1 MKILNIFLLLIFHL
15 IKESLSYNDSIPFNW
30 TKELDFCYREDFELN
45 DLYRPFYPDIYPI
58 RGCSFD
64 EKNRLYEEKAY
75 KAGFGLTNIT
85 YEPKLDFFF
94 PRQEYPPLMRDPPTS
109 MTFRLTGKCPD
120 FESFFISHSQTI
132 RIYFG
137 RADDYLPIPK
147 NSKKTGQAIQY
158 NGKKAILKS
167 RFKIAKSQLLYIYNE
182 NEFDFSKNDYE
193 LLEYEGEEF
202 NSYFDGYEL
211 DFSNLQNTNY
221 FSNSKTNDPEFCN
234 NPNDIYALL
243 IKVYDLPRMKV
254 QGLFQY
260 NYSILSTNLQI
271 QKSFIYTVDTR
282 NIFFQNISMFYN
294 QHVNVSADFDEPT
307 AEDSGIW
314 INTTCNTPNVA
325 TIMVDYFFFETIHK
339 MQSFGYEFGDRFQL
353 RIHTP
358 WYRKTLNK
366 RYSLFRYQWNSSYEK
381 PRVFIHP
388 ISKYRDYCL
397 TSGNNNTCPRMFNFT
412 KWSTDPLFTQFIIDI
427 KHEIIENEIRINF
440 TELEKIYEA
449 DGFQRT
455 KLSINVNNTMAPHI
469 SQVTNGLWAELID
482 TVTNDWVMKTKTTM
496 DEVYG
501 YSGDKEPDPYRDF
514 YLTCE
519 IPDNITKDEVE
530 IKLKRSGAFSTIHLW
545 IKLDVFKKGITK
557 MFPPRFNTIIKFPPQ
572 VRLTNRTFMYTYQY
586 YRIPGGDEAN
596 WHYLIKDLRQTG
608 LADGTITDETFD
620 VGRNMVNISEL
631 HPNIPNGDDAMFYNQ
646 TYDYFCHEDFI
657 KDQDCLK
664 LENRR
669 LYLYYFFD
677 LEVEFIKND
686 TCPLEMIVYYVKY
699 VPHHSKDQIN
709 RAIHRWNQHHAGWV
723 INSNSIYEDSDN
735 KKSFRYYY
743 EPEQD
748 NFFYREKGTNT
759 YENKFGSSGV
769 LSYGGPDCVFNFAG
783 GSTLRNKTCE
793 YWAGIIPDQPFTNYA
808 RDIVEEYVAY
818 RTSKYEQA
826 FRVHTYDDVKIEII
840 NLKNLEP
847 YPGKFTS
854 IILEALFHD
863 KDIPDALIDGE
874 PTCGEFYEY
883 PKVCEGSMND
893 YKPITNIYN
902 HTKEYFVKIKLPK
915 GIVASSES
923 YGLADQCMRDNK
935 YLRNNKYEYRD
946 YLCLYFNQSFIYAFN
961 SLSQWGFTK
970 SRGIY
975 DIKIH
980 IDGLYIPEN
989 ITELERESGRL
1000 EFGFFRSTFFYT
1012 EFPRLNKEDHKL
1024 YIKNNYTFGI
1034 LKTEPKN
1041 EQKNAQFSVFINAKN
1056 IYDEDSVF
1064 IIDFPNEIEF
1074 AEAQGLNIGNA
1085 FLSDTALEVLRKNNY
1100 FSKINDNTN
1109 FILENLH
1116 INNTNIFN
1124 NTFVVYPF
1132 YDEKLSNYY
1141 NEENEDYNIEIIF
1154 YINNYRS
1161 FKPIEINVYRTNDSF
1176 ITLFQHEKIIMN
1188 NSIPEKISNASLT
1201 IDTYYTSDRAI
1212 YTLEFYTDVDYI
1224 YEDDYLEYLTSWRSN
1239 FSNTEYNESYFK
1251 YRVKIDK
1258 NYTKWEKI
1266 TVILNPVINPE
1277 TLDDQYLQVFRILD
1291 KEGYVIAVSND
1302 NDNIMSLKMKKYI
1315 SFKYSEIITEK
1326 TDKDYNIFNIT
1337 VNLVPEVLTK
1347 GNDTLRL
1354 KFSKNVLFKDV
1365 PNINIVGIKG
1375 ISSYSNDINVTNQ
1388 YQMEYNEEDNEIII
1402 TNAFPPI
1409 AESQFV
1415 FDNFTANA
1423 LVDQELIFTFTDI
1436 PIKQINTTDEA
1447 LFSVEAKTEAECEG
1461 KIITRQ
1467 INTIPGVALFCGF
1480 TCRTCEKDNMQRCIL
1495 CKESYPYLLTTI
1507 YKCISMCPDGF
1518 YVLEKEHVIECNK
1531 CLEPCSTCYENETNC
1546 TGCIEGYFLENNT
1559 CVQNC
1564 SENFAENEEEQ
1575 RCYPILYLN
1584 ETTFNDTY
1592 EYINVSVPTPYD
1604 VYINHNVCIF
1614 IDEEEEEKIINEYED
1629 EIFKNIEEELN
1640 EDKIEIEQNEIIEE
1654 NEKDI
1659 KTEKELE
1666 IQKEE
1671 TEKEYIKE
1679 YEKLKE
1685 NKYEREKE
1693 KEVELVNQNLEEKQ
1707 KEMLEEYNEIEAESS
1722 IKIIEKELENKK
1734 EKFEIIE
1741 EEMIPEAVIEKESE
1755 IIKENIEENIK
1766 ENLEENI
1773 EENIQENIEEN
1784 IEENI
1789 KEKELEIIKLIEK
1802 EKNKEN
1808 DIEYEKEIEKE
1819 MLLKN
1824 EKEKEEEYENE
1835 MILSKEKKYE
1845 NEIEKEVEYEKEI
1858 IIEKEKKYEKEIFLE
1873 KEEEYENEII
1883 LEKEMKHEKEI
1894 ILEKEKKSEKEIILE
1909 KEEEYEKEIILE
1921 KEKKYEKEIRLE
1933 KEKENEMILDKEEEY
1948 EKEIEKKEEDANEII
1963 IEKEEEDENEMILD
1977 KEEEYEKQIIIEKEK
1992 KYEKEIRLEKEDENE
2007 MILDREEEYE
2017 KELILEKE
2025 KKYEKEIFLEKEED
2039 DEKEKE
2045 IILEKEK
2052 KYEIESSKET
2062 AIQNDTETEKEKIKE
2077 LEEKIIE
2084 NQKEYIEENE
2094 KEIKIQP
2101 FNEIEKEK
2109 EKEIYDFEEEQENKE
2124 ILKEIK
2130 EKNKEI
2136 ELEKLEK
2143 EIAKEEEIENINKR
2157 EEEYL
2162 AEIDEE
2168 KEKKIESEK
2177 INEKELEKE
2186 IEEKNIENEK
2196 QYIQEREIMKEKMK
2210 EKEKEIEKEY
2220 EIESEKIDEKEI
2232 EKKKELIIQKEEEI
2246 EKEIIGEQKIELLEK
2261 ELKSEELIIEEEKY
2275 QKEKEN
2281 YRYTD
2286 EIFIDDIEEYEE
2298 EISNNKIINEIPK
2311 EKELEETERDKEK
2324 DVVLEEEKEI
2334 EKEKAK
2340 DVIIEKEK
2348 EIEKDNAKD
2357 FILEKEAENE
2367 IENESKYEEEIA
2379 SEKSDKII
2387 IQDNDMDLKPM
2398 CNPYFF
2404 DNLPHIF
2411 KYKNPFDYYLIPI
2424 ISGLILLLL
2433 EILFCCKIL
2442 NLSFYFLTYFIL
2454 GIIFKIL
2461 LILVFAYSF
2470 TTGYEY
2476 FFYTV
2481 AIIFMIY
2488 MFITMTFLLFNLCNK
2503 NSLNDL
2509 KTNYKCLW
2517 LLSLIGCL
2525 VSDYRCL
2532 ELFTRTKI
2540 EIIDSNYRNK
2550 KGEIIKN
2557 NKNRKYNYKN
2567 NIDNNLDYT
2576 TNDNDDTDAHFKTI
2590 FKNRK
2595 IIEDK
2600 NTSTQNSFDNSNG
2613 LFNLNGIKKNNLNL
2627 NEIKDKDDKSENKDK
2642 AKFNEYKEYEKYFLV
2657 QESCINKTIIIFDLL
2672 FVYLAFIVI
2681 CLYMIYKYKTYSTLW
2696 FLSIYGVIFAII
2708 NIIYYFRF
2716 KYIKINNR
2724 NEENKKE
2731 KIIKIK
2737 QKQRLGN
2744 NITQNKE
2751 ILSNTSPQKLPT
2763 NHQKNIG
2770 SSFGKLLGTNNSI
2783 KEDLHEDDKTQNEKK
2798 INKFDNNI
2806 TNINIIKNDI
2816 NQINLDKNMKPMD
2829 MENDDDIIYNPYRED
2844 FIPESA
2850 ASKKSK
2856 NNKNMDIPELKLKD
2870 IKNNNENNIG
2880 EEYNILKTYRSLES
2894 EDYKIGSI
2902 DSKNNINNLKKF
2914 DTKIFHKSNEKQNE
2928 EKLDDDDEDNTSVIH
2943 NPLRDD
2949 I

>member
-167 RFKIAKSQLLYIYNE
+167 RFKIAKSQLLYINNE
-182 NEFDFSKNDYE
+182 NEFNFSKNDYE

-260 NYSILSTNLQI
+260 NYSILSTDLKV

-397 TSGNNNTCPRMFNFT
+397 TSGNNNICPRMFNFT

-455 KLSINVNNTMAPHI
+455 KLSINVNNTMTPHI

-735 KKSFRYYY
+735 KKSYRYYY

-748 NFFYREKGTNT
+748 NFFYREKGSNT
-759 YENKFGSSGV
+759 YENKFGYSGV
-769 LSYGGPDCVFNFAG
+769 LSYDGPDCVFNFAG

-1141 NEENEDYNIEIIF
+1141 NEENEDYNIEIVF
-1154 YINNYRS
+1154 YITNYRS

-1291 KEGYVIAVSND
+1291 KEGYVVAVSND

-1347 GNDTLRL
+1347 GNDTLIL

-1614 IDEEEEEKIINEYED
+1614 IDEGEEEKIINEYED

-1640 EDKIEIEQNEIIEE
+1640 ENKIEIEQNEIIEE

-1685 NKYEREKE
+1685 SKYEMEKE

-1707 KEMLEEYNEIEAESS
+1707 KEMLEEYNEIEVESS

-1741 EEMIPEAVIEKESE
+1741 EEMIPEAVIEKERE
-1755 IIKENIEENIK
+1755 IIKENNEENIK

-1773 EENIQENIEEN
+1773 VENIQEN

-1835 MILSKEKKYE
+1835 
-1845 NEIEKEVEYEKEI
+1845 I
-1858 IIEKEKKYEKEIFLE
+1858 IF
-1873 KEEEYENEII
+1873 
-1883 LEKEMKHEKEI
+1883 EKEMKQEKEI
-1894 ILEKEKKSEKEIILE
+1894 ILKNEEEYEKEIILE
-1909 KEEEYEKEIILE
+1909 KEEDDEKEIILE
-1921 KEKKYEKEIRLE
+1921 KEKKYEKEW
-1933 KEKENEMILDKEEEY
+1933 
-1948 EKEIEKKEEDANEII
+1948 
-1963 IEKEEEDENEMILD
+1963 
-1977 KEEEYEKQIIIEKEK
+1977 
-1992 KYEKEIRLEKEDENE
+1992 
-2007 MILDREEEYE
+2007 
-2017 KELILEKE
+2017 
-2025 KKYEKEIFLEKEED
+2025 
-2039 DEKEKE
+2039 
-2045 IILEKEK
+2045 
-2052 KYEIESSKET
+2052 SKET
-2062 AIQNDTETEKEKIKE
+2062 AIQNDTETEKEKMKE

-2084 NQKEYIEENE
+2084 SQKEYIEENE

-2143 EIAKEEEIENINKR
+2143 EIAKEEGIENINKR

-2210 EKEKEIEKEY
+2210 EKEREIEKEY
-2220 EIESEKIDEKEI
+2220 EIESERIGEKEI

-2286 EIFIDDIEEYEE
+2286 EIFIDNIEEYEE
-2298 EISNNKIINEIPK
+2298 EISNNKIINKIPK

-2387 IQDNDMDLKPM
+2387 IQDNDLDLKPM

-2737 QKQRLGN
+2737 QKQKLGN

-2751 ILSNTSPQKLPT
+2751 IISNTSPQKLPT

-2902 DSKNNINNLKKF
+2902 NSKNNINNLKKF

>member
-167 RFKIAKSQLLYIYNE
+167 RFKIAKSQLLYINNE
-182 NEFDFSKNDYE
+182 NEFNFSKNDYE

-202 NSYFDGYEL
+202 NSYFDGFEL

-260 NYSILSTNLQI
+260 NYSILSTDLKV

-397 TSGNNNTCPRMFNFT
+397 TSGNNNICPRMFNFT

-455 KLSINVNNTMAPHI
+455 KLSINVNNTMTPHI

-735 KKSFRYYY
+735 KKSYRYYY

-748 NFFYREKGTNT
+748 NFFYREKGSNT
-759 YENKFGSSGV
+759 YENKFGYSGV
-769 LSYGGPDCVFNFAG
+769 LSYDGPDCVFNFAG

-1141 NEENEDYNIEIIF
+1141 NEENEDYNIEIVF
-1154 YINNYRS
+1154 YITNYRS

-1277 TLDDQYLQVFRILD
+1277 TLDDQYLQIFRILD
-1291 KEGYVIAVSND
+1291 KEGYVVAVSND

-1326 TDKDYNIFNIT
+1326 TDKEYNIFNIT

-1347 GNDTLRL
+1347 GNDTLIL

-1640 EDKIEIEQNEIIEE
+1640 ENKIEIEQNEIIEE

-1685 NKYEREKE
+1685 NEYEKE
-1693 KEVELVNQNLEEKQ
+1693 KGKEVELVNQNVEEKQ
-1707 KEMLEEYNEIEAESS
+1707 KEMLEEYNEIEVESS

-1741 EEMIPEAVIEKESE
+1741 EEMIPEAVIEKERE

-1835 MILSKEKKYE
+1835 
-1845 NEIEKEVEYEKEI
+1845 I
-1858 IIEKEKKYEKEIFLE
+1858 IF
-1873 KEEEYENEII
+1873 
-1883 LEKEMKHEKEI
+1883 EKEMKQEKEI
-1894 ILEKEKKSEKEIILE
+1894 ILKNEEEYEKEIILE
-1909 KEEEYEKEIILE
+1909 KEEDDEKEIILE
-1921 KEKKYEKEIRLE
+1921 KEKKYEKEW
-1933 KEKENEMILDKEEEY
+1933 
-1948 EKEIEKKEEDANEII
+1948 
-1963 IEKEEEDENEMILD
+1963 
-1977 KEEEYEKQIIIEKEK
+1977 
-1992 KYEKEIRLEKEDENE
+1992 
-2007 MILDREEEYE
+2007 
-2017 KELILEKE
+2017 
-2025 KKYEKEIFLEKEED
+2025 
-2039 DEKEKE
+2039 
-2045 IILEKEK
+2045 
-2052 KYEIESSKET
+2052 SKET
-2062 AIQNDTETEKEKIKE
+2062 AIQNDTETEKEKMKE

-2084 NQKEYIEENE
+2084 SQKEYIEENE

-2210 EKEKEIEKEY
+2210 EKEREIEKEY
-2220 EIESEKIDEKEI
+2220 EIESERIGEKEI
-2232 EKKKELIIQKEEEI
+2232 EKKKELIIQKEEET

-2261 ELKSEELIIEEEKY
+2261 ELKSEELILEEEKY
-2275 QKEKEN
+2275 QKETEN

-2286 EIFIDDIEEYEE
+2286 EIFIDNIEEYEE

-2340 DVIIEKEK
+2340 NVIIEKEK

-2387 IQDNDMDLKPM
+2387 IQDNDLDLKPM

-2737 QKQRLGN
+2737 QKQKLGN

-2751 ILSNTSPQKLPT
+2751 IISNTSPQKLPT

-2902 DSKNNINNLKKF
+2902 NSKNNINNLKKF

>member
-30 TKELDFCYREDFELN
+30 TKEPDFCYREDFELN

-58 RGCSFD
+58 RGCSFN

-167 RFKIAKSQLLYIYNE
+167 RFKIAKSQLLYINNE

-260 NYSILSTNLQI
+260 NYSILSTDLKV

-397 TSGNNNTCPRMFNFT
+397 TSGNNNICPRMFNFT

-455 KLSINVNNTMAPHI
+455 KLSINVNNTMTPHI

-608 LADGTITDETFD
+608 LADGTITNETFD

-1041 EQKNAQFSVFINAKN
+1041 EQKNAKFSVFINTKN

-1141 NEENEDYNIEIIF
+1141 NEENEDYNIEIVF
-1154 YINNYRS
+1154 YITNYRS

-1188 NSIPEKISNASLT
+1188 NSIPEKIYNASLT

-1277 TLDDQYLQVFRILD
+1277 TLDDQYLQIFRILD
-1291 KEGYVIAVSND
+1291 KEGYVVAVSNE

-1388 YQMEYNEEDNEIII
+1388 YQMEYNEENNEIII

-1423 LVDQELIFTFTDI
+1423 LVDQELIFTFTNI

-1518 YVLEKEHVIECNK
+1518 YVLEKEDVIECNK
-1531 CLEPCSTCYENETNC
+1531 CLEPCSTCYENEINC

-1564 SENFAENEEEQ
+1564 SENFAENEEDQ

-1640 EDKIEIEQNEIIEE
+1640 ENKIEIEQNEIIKE

-1685 NKYEREKE
+1685 SKYEMEKE
-1693 KEVELVNQNLEEKQ
+1693 KEVELVNQNVEEKQ

-1741 EEMIPEAVIEKESE
+1741 EEMIPEAVIEKERE
-1755 IIKENIEENIK
+1755 IIKENNEENIK

-1773 EENIQENIEEN
+1773 VENIQEN

-1835 MILSKEKKYE
+1835 
-1845 NEIEKEVEYEKEI
+1845 I
-1858 IIEKEKKYEKEIFLE
+1858 IF
-1873 KEEEYENEII
+1873 
-1883 LEKEMKHEKEI
+1883 EKEMKQEKEI
-1894 ILEKEKKSEKEIILE
+1894 ILKNEEEYEKEIILE
-1909 KEEEYEKEIILE
+1909 KEEDDEKEIILE
-1921 KEKKYEKEIRLE
+1921 KEKKYEKEW
-1933 KEKENEMILDKEEEY
+1933 
-1948 EKEIEKKEEDANEII
+1948 
-1963 IEKEEEDENEMILD
+1963 
-1977 KEEEYEKQIIIEKEK
+1977 
-1992 KYEKEIRLEKEDENE
+1992 
-2007 MILDREEEYE
+2007 
-2017 KELILEKE
+2017 
-2025 KKYEKEIFLEKEED
+2025 
-2039 DEKEKE
+2039 
-2045 IILEKEK
+2045 
-2052 KYEIESSKET
+2052 SKET
-2062 AIQNDTETEKEKIKE
+2062 AIQNDTETEKEKMKE

-2084 NQKEYIEENE
+2084 SQKEYIEENE

-2124 ILKEIK
+2124 MLKEIK

-2196 QYIQEREIMKEKMK
+2196 QYMQEREIMKEKMK

-2281 YRYTD
+2281 YRYTN
-2286 EIFIDDIEEYEE
+2286 EIIIDNIEEYEE

-2387 IQDNDMDLKPM
+2387 IQDNDLDLKPM

-2517 LLSLIGCL
+2517 FLSLIGCL

-2737 QKQRLGN
+2737 QKQKLGN

-2751 ILSNTSPQKLPT
+2751 IISNTSPQKLPT

-2902 DSKNNINNLKKF
+2902 NSKNNINNLKKF

>member
-58 RGCSFD
+58 RGCSFN

-167 RFKIAKSQLLYIYNE
+167 RFKIAKSQLLYINNE

-202 NSYFDGYEL
+202 NSYFDGFEL

-260 NYSILSTNLQI
+260 NYSILSTDLKV

-397 TSGNNNTCPRMFNFT
+397 TSGNNNICPRMFNFT

-1041 EQKNAQFSVFINAKN
+1041 EQKNAKFSVFINTKN
-1056 IYDEDSVF
+1056 IYDEDSIF

-1161 FKPIEINVYRTNDSF
+1161 FKPIEINIYRTNDSL

-1277 TLDDQYLQVFRILD
+1277 TLDDQYLQIFRILD
-1291 KEGYVIAVSND
+1291 KEGYVVAVSNE

-1388 YQMEYNEEDNEIII
+1388 YQMEYNEENNEIII

-1518 YVLEKEHVIECNK
+1518 YVLEKEDVIECNK
-1531 CLEPCSTCYENETNC
+1531 CLEPCSTCYENEINC

-1564 SENFAENEEEQ
+1564 SENFAENEEDQ

-1640 EDKIEIEQNEIIEE
+1640 ENKIEIEQNEIIKE

-1685 NKYEREKE
+1685 SKYEMEKE
-1693 KEVELVNQNLEEKQ
+1693 KEVELVNQNVEEKQ
-1707 KEMLEEYNEIEAESS
+1707 KEMLEEYNEIEVESS

-1741 EEMIPEAVIEKESE
+1741 EEMIPEAVIEKERE
-1755 IIKENIEENIK
+1755 IIKENNEENIK

-1773 EENIQENIEEN
+1773 VENIQEN

-1835 MILSKEKKYE
+1835 
-1845 NEIEKEVEYEKEI
+1845 I
-1858 IIEKEKKYEKEIFLE
+1858 IF
-1873 KEEEYENEII
+1873 
-1883 LEKEMKHEKEI
+1883 EKEMKQEKEI
-1894 ILEKEKKSEKEIILE
+1894 ILKNEEEYEKEIILE
-1909 KEEEYEKEIILE
+1909 KEEDDEKEIILE
-1921 KEKKYEKEIRLE
+1921 KEKKYEKEW
-1933 KEKENEMILDKEEEY
+1933 
-1948 EKEIEKKEEDANEII
+1948 
-1963 IEKEEEDENEMILD
+1963 
-1977 KEEEYEKQIIIEKEK
+1977 
-1992 KYEKEIRLEKEDENE
+1992 
-2007 MILDREEEYE
+2007 
-2017 KELILEKE
+2017 
-2025 KKYEKEIFLEKEED
+2025 
-2039 DEKEKE
+2039 
-2045 IILEKEK
+2045 
-2052 KYEIESSKET
+2052 SKET
-2062 AIQNDTETEKEKIKE
+2062 AIQNDTETEKEKMKE

-2084 NQKEYIEENE
+2084 SQKEYIEENE

-2124 ILKEIK
+2124 MLKEIK

-2196 QYIQEREIMKEKMK
+2196 QYMQEREIMKEKMK

-2286 EIFIDDIEEYEE
+2286 EIFIDNIEE
-2298 EISNNKIINEIPK
+2298 
-2311 EKELEETERDKEK
+2311 
-2324 DVVLEEEKEI
+2324 
-2334 EKEKAK
+2334 
-2340 DVIIEKEK
+2340 
-2348 EIEKDNAKD
+2348 
-2357 FILEKEAENE
+2357 
-2367 IENESKYEEEIA
+2367 YEEEIA

-2387 IQDNDMDLKPM
+2387 IQDNDLDLKPM

-2737 QKQRLGN
+2737 QKQKLGN

-2751 ILSNTSPQKLPT
+2751 IISNTSPQKLPT

-2902 DSKNNINNLKKF
+2902 NSKNNINNLKKF